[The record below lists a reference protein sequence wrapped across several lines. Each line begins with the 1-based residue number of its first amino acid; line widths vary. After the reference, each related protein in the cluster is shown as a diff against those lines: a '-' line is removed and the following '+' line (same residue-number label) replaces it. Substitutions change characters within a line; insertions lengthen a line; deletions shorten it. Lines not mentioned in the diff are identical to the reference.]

1 MAGIGA
7 AITAGIAAGIAAAFV
22 LWACIRAGRD

>member
-1 MAGIGA
+1 MIMDC
-7 AITAGIAAGIAAAFV
+7 AIIAGIAAGMAAAFV